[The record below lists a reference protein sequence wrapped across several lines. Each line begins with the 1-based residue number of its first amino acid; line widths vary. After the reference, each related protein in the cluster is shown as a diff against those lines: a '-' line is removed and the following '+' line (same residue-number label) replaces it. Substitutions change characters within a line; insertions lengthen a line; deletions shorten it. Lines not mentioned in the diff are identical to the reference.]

1 MGKSNKSPKYRLV
14 LPEKSWLLAAAACAS
29 VVFWLSAIGI
39 HTERG
44 EFIFGFP
51 YFVNFQAARG
61 SSYFILY
68 LGFDIIRFVGGV
80 LTIAAPFV
88 KRKGL
93 RLLAVAE
100 LFSVAEAI
108 WLFISTSSTLEWNF
122 TLKAL
127 WVLVCVIFAALSCA
141 PSIACAVV
149 LLLCDAGRLRNKK
162 TIIIVV
168 LIYAAI
174 SALAF
179 VGNLFVGNTD
189 YGNLSAGSIV
199 LYILLNAASLLLGCA
214 PTILMALSLEVRYEK

>member
-1 MGKSNKSPKYRLV
+1 MILWASRTKAPNIV
-14 LPEKSWLLAAAACAS
+14 LSCLRNRGFLRRQPVRQSFFL
-29 VVFWLSAIGI
+29 LSAIGI

-122 TLKAL
+122 TLIAL
-127 WVLVCVIFAALSCA
+127 WVLVCVIFATLSCA

-149 LLLCDAGRLRNKK
+149 LLLCDADRLRNKK
-162 TIIIVV
+162 
-168 LIYAAI
+168 
-174 SALAF
+174 
-179 VGNLFVGNTD
+179 
-189 YGNLSAGSIV
+189 
-199 LYILLNAASLLLGCA
+199 LLL
-214 PTILMALSLEVRYEK
+214 SLF